1 MLLVVLG
8 GCGDEPSG
16 PSPAANQ
23 ADIERFEVNRQPAV
37 VITPAASTRKVV
49 VYSHGA
55 GETVENI
62 FRDQAKAQIF
72 KTLLQAG
79 YALAANDAHGDNWGN
94 TASERDYLALIDA
107 LRRRGLRDVY
117 VLALSMGGFNG
128 LQLLGRVPVKAWAGI
143 FPACDLDSVYDRGLY
158 PRDIRAAH
166 GLDDAEPATAATRGR
181 SPVAVNPPPG
191 LPMRFW
197 ASPGDRIIP
206 KRPNT
211 DACAALARRRGAR
224 VEVTTTQGDHGDPTN
239 FDATGI
245 LRLFESAEP

>member
-72 KTLLQAG
+72 KTLL
-79 YALAANDAHGDNWGN
+79 
-94 TASERDYLALIDA
+94 
-107 LRRRGLRDVY
+107 
-117 VLALSMGGFNG
+117 
-128 LQLLGRVPVKAWAGI
+128 
-143 FPACDLDSVYDRGLY
+143 
-158 PRDIRAAH
+158 
-166 GLDDAEPATAATRGR
+166 
-181 SPVAVNPPPG
+181 
-191 LPMRFW
+191 
-197 ASPGDRIIP
+197 
-206 KRPNT
+206 
-211 DACAALARRRGAR
+211 
-224 VEVTTTQGDHGDPTN
+224 
-239 FDATGI
+239 
-245 LRLFESAEP
+245 